1 MYGDEDQNDLMRI
14 IKEHKEEGDVSM
26 ENKIKELEAELNELK
41 QTAEDAL
48 SAAENVET
56 EIDELVAKLT
66 NT

>member
-41 QTAEDAL
+41 QTADDAL